1 MNKIELLECF
11 QTFTREDFKNL
22 DKVRTDIF
30 AATQEEIEAQKIKE
44 EQEKMNTIQEILKK
58 NNITPPIIFS
68 HEFMLWF
75 LAKIDAKKFIGDDY
89 NKFID
94 DNIVLHWT
102 MEKAFYNLVYDRMR

>member
-68 HEFMLWF
+68 HEFML
-75 LAKIDAKKFIGDDY
+75 
-89 NKFID
+89 
-94 DNIVLHWT
+94 
-102 MEKAFYNLVYDRMR
+102 